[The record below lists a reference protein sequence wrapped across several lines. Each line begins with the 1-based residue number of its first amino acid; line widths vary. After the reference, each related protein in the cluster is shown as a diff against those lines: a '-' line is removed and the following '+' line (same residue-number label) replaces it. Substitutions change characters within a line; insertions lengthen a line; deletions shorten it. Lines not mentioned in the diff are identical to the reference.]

1 MPIYEYQCDI
11 CGKTFE
17 LLQSKDE
24 EARECCGQKVKRVP
38 SVVSG
43 FRFPKE
49 LSFAKD
55 CCKRKEDE
63 YCKSDC
69 ESNRKSF

>member
-11 CGKTFE
+11 CGKTIEF
-17 LLQSKDE
+17 LQLGDE
-24 EARECCGQKVKRVP
+24 EAPNCCGQTVNKVP

-55 CCKRKEDE
+55 CCKRKEDA
-63 YCKSDC
+63 YCKCDYENS
-69 ESNRKSF
+69 RK